1 MASLAKM
8 LWVALVVMVPG
19 GLLLLVG
26 YLLARAMLQT
36 WDSEHDA
43 VASARLRKAFAA
55 VHVKDLWREARA
67 VL

>member
-8 LWVALVVMVPG
+8 VGVVLVVMIPG

-26 YLLARAMLQT
+26 YLLARVVRQT
-36 WDSEHDA
+36 WAHEQDV

-55 VHVKDLWREARA
+55 VHVKALWREARA